1 MTRFD
6 DPGHVIND
14 EVYDKVYNFLGG
26 RGGCTKFLTESF
38 IQLLILNYA
47 LFELPVR
54 LI

>member
-14 EVYDKVYNFLGG
+14 EIYDKVYNFFLGG
-26 RGGCTKFLTESF
+26 GVALNFLTESF
-38 IQLLILNYA
+38 IELLILNYA
-47 LFELPVR
+47 LFELPVH